1 MDKQILNMLTNE
13 ELANQFLKRLNEL
26 VIAKDESELEE
37 FVKGFER
44 EKLIDFLTD

>member
-37 FVKGFER
+37 FVKSFER